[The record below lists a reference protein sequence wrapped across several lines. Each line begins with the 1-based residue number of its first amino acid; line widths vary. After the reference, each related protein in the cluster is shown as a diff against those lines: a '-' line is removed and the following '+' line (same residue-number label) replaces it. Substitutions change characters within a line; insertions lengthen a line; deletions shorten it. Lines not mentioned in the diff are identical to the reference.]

1 MLLIL
6 GGGRAATIAQTRQ
19 RKLQGNCSD
28 DSPPDPEK
36 GTLVEEENMNIMLIP
51 VLVSI
56 AFFLRIGLI
65 MTGMLKGPILRTFE
79 KYGGDEE
86 LYYPLPA
93 LLLWSGVIVLSLT
106 ALLVD
111 SASILLPTG
120 VPGLLLLGF
129 AFLARNHP
137 EFAREH
143 PDIFL
148 HYPRWYHQLRAR
160 TSRYE
165 RRRLSYM
172 WLWLPRRLR
181 LIYNGSDRAFDQWAD
196 LVIMASMRYDEEDP
210 TLWRENPPETYEAVY
225 RPGA

>member
-1 MLLIL
+1 
-6 GGGRAATIAQTRQ
+6 
-19 RKLQGNCSD
+19 
-28 DSPPDPEK
+28 
-36 GTLVEEENMNIMLIP
+36 MLIP

-65 MTGMLKGPILRTFE
+65 MTGMLKGPILHTFE

-93 LLLWSGVIVLSLT
+93 PVT
-106 ALLVD
+106 LVRRD
-111 SASILLPTG
+111 SYQPDRAAGGERQHLPAHRG
-120 VPGLLLLGF
+120 SRSVAAGL
-129 AFLARNHP
+129 AFVARNHP

-181 LIYNGSDRAFDQWAD
+181 LIYNGSDRAFNQWAD

-210 TLWRENPPETYEAVY
+210 SLWRENPPETYETVY

>member
-1 MLLIL
+1 M
-6 GGGRAATIAQTRQ
+6 TIMY
-19 RKLQGNCSD
+19 
-28 DSPPDPEK
+28 
-36 GTLVEEENMNIMLIP
+36 VP

-65 MTGMLKGPILRTFE
+65 MTGMLKGPVLRTFE

-93 LLLWSGVIVLSLT
+93 LLLWSGVMLISLT
-106 ALLVD
+106 ALLAE
-111 SASILLPTG
+111 SARIFLPTG
-120 VPGLLLLGF
+120 LPGLLLLML

-137 EFAREH
+137 EFAREY
-143 PDIFL
+143 PNIFL
-148 HYPRWYHQLRAR
+148 HYPRWYHQLRDR

-181 LIYNGSDRAFDQWAD
+181 LIYNGSDRAFNQWAD

-210 TLWRENPPETYEAVY
+210 SLWRENPPENYDAVLHH
-225 RPGA
+225 GS